1 MEMKNNKKKSIHIFN
16 AKLFLAFVILISTT
30 AFKLHAN
37 EIRPKEYSQ
46 INIKSDTS
54 INGAINWDELN
65 PRAISFVKDYLEVH
79 EERLEKMKTW
89 GAPYFLIIENILA
102 KYRLPKTLK
111 YLAVIES
118 DLKSTAV
125 SHAGA
130 GGPWQLMPETAK
142 ELGLIVTNEKDERTD
157 LARSTHAASKYLLQL
172 YEKLDDWL
180 LVIAAYNGGPARVD
194 NILKKKNSSDF
205 WAIQNSLPL
214 ESRNHVKKFIATHYI
229 FEKDGSETTGKITRP
244 EPVAIVLNE
253 GDFKI
258 SDTLTITGRYSAN
271 VIAKYMEMES
281 SLFQKWNQGF
291 ERKIAE
297 GPVTIRIPKEKLLLF
312 NNKKSEILNES
323 VYQMI
328 KENIDYAIGFPE
340 ATNEEKRPE
349 SRKARQPRKTQH

>member
-1 MEMKNNKKKSIHIFN
+1 MRDYRTTQKRMFSV
-16 AKLFLAFVILISTT
+16 KLFLTVLMMASFIAIET
-30 AFKLHAN
+30 KAN
-37 EIRPKEYSQ
+37 EIGLKEYSNITIQ
-46 INIKSDTS
+46 KDTNINS
-54 INGAINWDELN
+54 AINWDELN

-130 GGPWQLMPETAK
+130 VGPWQLMPETAK
-142 ELGLIVTNEKDERTD
+142 ELGLTVTDEKDERTD

-205 WAIQNSLPL
+205 WAIQNNLPL

-229 FEKDGSETTGKITRP
+229 FEKDGSETTGKIARP
-244 EPVAIVLNE
+244 EPAAIVLSE
-253 GDFKI
+253 GDLKI
-258 SDTLTITGRYSAN
+258 SDTLTITGRYSAH
-271 VIAKYMEMES
+271 VISKYMGMEK
-281 SLFQKWNQGF
+281 SLFEKWNQGF
-291 ERKIAE
+291 DRKIAE
-297 GPVTIRIPKEKLLLF
+297 GPVTIRIPKEKLSLF
-312 NNKKSEILNES
+312 NNKKNEILSES
-323 VYQMI
+323 VTQMI
-328 KENIDYAIGFPE
+328 QENINYAIGFPE
-340 ATNEEKRPE
+340 ANSNERRPGP
-349 SRKARQPRKTQH
+349 RKARPSRKTQD

>member
-1 MEMKNNKKKSIHIFN
+1 MREQRKTQRRMFSVKM
-16 AKLFLAFVILISTT
+16 FLAIVMMVPFAAIEMQ
-30 AFKLHAN
+30 AN
-37 EIRPKEYSQ
+37 EISIKEYS
-46 INIKSDTS
+46 NISIQKDTS
-54 INGAINWDELN
+54 INSAINWDELN

-118 DLKSTAV
+118 DLKSTAI

-130 GGPWQLMPETAK
+130 VGPWQLMPETAK
-142 ELGLIVTNEKDERTD
+142 ELGLTVTNEKDERTD

-205 WAIQNSLPL
+205 WAIQNNLPL

-229 FEKDGSETTGKITRP
+229 FEKDGSETTGKIVRP
-244 EPVAIVLNE
+244 EPAAIVLSQ
-253 GDFKI
+253 DDLKI

-271 VIAKYMEMES
+271 IISQYMGMEK
-281 SLFQKWNQGF
+281 SLFEKWNQGF

-297 GPVTIRIPKEKLLLF
+297 GPVTIRIPKEKMNLF
-312 NNKKSEILNES
+312 NNKKNEILSES
-323 VYQMI
+323 VTQMI
-328 KENIDYAIGFPE
+328 QENINYAIGFPE
-340 ATNEEKRPE
+340 VTSNERRPGA
-349 SRKARQPRKTQH
+349 RKARPSRKTQD

>member
-1 MEMKNNKKKSIHIFN
+1 MRTDN
-16 AKLFLAFVILISTT
+16 ATTNFMTNFKFFLATVLIVSFT
-30 AFKLHAN
+30 AIETRAN
-37 EIRPKEYSQ
+37 EIKPEEYSNITVQ
-46 INIKSDTS
+46 KDTNINS
-54 INGAINWDELN
+54 AINWDELN

-130 GGPWQLMPETAK
+130 VGPWQLMPETAK
-142 ELGLIVTNEKDERTD
+142 ELGLTVTDQKDERTD
-157 LARSTHAASKYLLQL
+157 LARSTHAAAKYLMQL

-205 WAIQNSLPL
+205 WAIQNNLPL

-229 FEKDGSETTGKITRP
+229 FEKDGSETTGKIIRP
-244 EPVAIVLNE
+244 EPIAIVLSE
-253 GDFKI
+253 SDLKI

-271 VIAKYMEMES
+271 VISKYMGMEKG
-281 SLFQKWNQGF
+281 LFDKWNQGF

-297 GPVTIRIPKEKLLLF
+297 GPVTIRIPKEKLTLF
-312 NNKKSEILNES
+312 NNKKNEILSES
-323 VYQMI
+323 VAQLI
-328 KENIDYAIGFPE
+328 QENIDYAIGFPE
-340 ATNEEKRPE
+340 ATGIEKRPV
-349 SRKARQPRKTQH
+349 SRKARPTRGTQN

>member
-1 MEMKNNKKKSIHIFN
+1 MLTFR
-16 AKLFLAFVILISTT
+16 LVLAIATLVSFT
-30 AFKLHAN
+30 ATETKAN
-37 EIRPKEYSQ
+37 EISIKEYSNIFIQ
-46 INIKSDTS
+46 KDTNINS
-54 INGAINWDELN
+54 AINWDELN

-130 GGPWQLMPETAK
+130 VGPWQLMPETAK
-142 ELGLIVTNEKDERTD
+142 ELGLTVTDEKDERTD
-157 LARSTHAASKYLLQL
+157 LTRSTHAASKYLMQL

-205 WAIQNSLPL
+205 WAIQNNLPL

-229 FEKDGSETTGKITRP
+229 FEKDGSETTGKIARP
-244 EPVAIVLNE
+244 EPIQIVLSE
-253 GDFKI
+253 TDLKV
-258 SDTLTITGRYSAN
+258 SDTLTITGRYSSK
-271 VIAKYMEMES
+271 VIAKFMQMEVE
-281 SLFQKWNQGF
+281 LFRKWNQGF

-297 GPVTIRIPKEKLLLF
+297 GPVTIRIPKEKLTLF
-312 NNKKSEILNES
+312 NNKKNEILSES
-323 VYQMI
+323 VAQMI
-328 KENIDYAIGFPE
+328 QENINYAVGFPE
-340 ATNEEKRPE
+340 ASRNERTP
-349 SRKARQPRKTQH
+349 